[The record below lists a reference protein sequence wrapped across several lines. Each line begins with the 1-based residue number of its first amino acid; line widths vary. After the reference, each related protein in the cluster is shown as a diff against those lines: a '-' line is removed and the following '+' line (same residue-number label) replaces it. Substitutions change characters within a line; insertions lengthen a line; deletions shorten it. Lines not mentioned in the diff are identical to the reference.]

1 MKIERK
7 KLSHPLIF
15 IFSLLLLLTTLFSI
29 ACNIELPTDK
39 STKDKPT
46 KDKTTKDK
54 NKDDDSPKNLGS
66 KQLQIHMLDIG
77 QGDSLLII
85 TPEKKSILID
95 AGLVKAAPKVIEAL
109 EENNIENV
117 DLVVASHPHADHIGG
132 IPKVLDAVP
141 AKKFLDSGQEHPT
154 ATYEKMLTKVKEKI
168 GKLTIARAGQK
179 FELDS
184 GVKLEVLGPSEPL
197 LERVSGSIENA
208 NSVILMLTYGDFRM
222 IFTGDSE
229 DETEAR
235 LLEKGFNLKAQV
247 LKVAHHGS
255 QYATSDEFLKK
266 VNPEA
271 AIISCGED
279 NNYGHPAPPTL
290 EKLKNDKVKVYR
302 TDLQGQITVVSD
314 GKNYQI
320 KTEHKATGN
329 IWEGRTSSKSKKGD
343 S

>member
-1 MKIERK
+1 MERK
-7 KLSHPLIF
+7 KVLSRSLIF
-15 IFSLLLLLTTLFSI
+15 VLSLLLLI
-29 ACNIELPTDK
+29 ACNLSTACKLDAPAPDK
-39 STKDKPT
+39 TTKDKPT
-46 KDKTTKDK
+46 KDKDKDK
-54 NKDDDSPKNLGS
+54 DKEDDPSKTTLGD

-109 EENNIENV
+109 EKNNIESI

-132 IPKVLDAVP
+132 LPKVLDAVP

-154 ATYEKMLTKVKEKI
+154 ATYEKLLTKVQEKI
-168 GKLTIARAGQK
+168 GKLTVARAGQK

-184 GVKLEVLGPSEPL
+184 GIKLEVLGPSEPL
-197 LERVSGSIENA
+197 LEKVSGSVENA
-208 NSVILMLTYGDFRM
+208 NSVILMLSYGNFRM
-222 IFTGDSE
+222 LFTGDSE
-229 DETEAR
+229 DETEER
-235 LLEKGFNLKAQV
+235 LLEKGYNLKAQV

-255 QYATSDEFLKK
+255 QYASSEEFLKK
-266 VNPEA
+266 VDPET

-279 NNYGHPAPPTL
+279 NNYGHPSPPTL
-290 EKLKNDKVKVYR
+290 DKFKSDKVKVYR
-302 TDLQGQITVVSD
+302 TDLQGEITVLSD

-320 KTEHKATGN
+320 KTERKATGN
-329 IWEGRTSSKSKKGD
+329 IWEGRTSSRSKGN

>member
-1 MKIERK
+1 MERK
-7 KLSHPLIF
+7 KVLSRSLIF
-15 IFSLLLLLTTLFSI
+15 MLSLLLLI
-29 ACNIELPTDK
+29 ACNLSTACKLDVPTPDK
-39 STKDKPT
+39 TT

-54 NKDDDSPKNLGS
+54 DKGKEDDSPKTTLGD

-109 EENNIENV
+109 EKNNIESI

-132 IPKVLDAVP
+132 MPKVLDAVP

-154 ATYEKMLTKVKEKI
+154 ATYEKLLTKVQEKI
-168 GKLTIARAGQK
+168 GKLTVARAGQK

-184 GVKLEVLGPSEPL
+184 GIKIEVLGPSEPL
-197 LERVSGSIENA
+197 LEKVSGSVENA
-208 NSVILMLTYGDFRM
+208 NSVILMLSYGSFRM
-222 IFTGDSE
+222 LFTGDSE
-229 DETEAR
+229 DETEER
-235 LLEKGFNLKAQV
+235 LLEKGYNLKAQV

-255 QYATSDEFLKK
+255 QYASSEDFLKK
-266 VNPEA
+266 VNPET

-279 NNYGHPAPPTL
+279 NNYGHPSQPTL
-290 EKLKNDKVKVYR
+290 EKFKSGKVKVYR
-302 TDLQGQITVVSD
+302 TDLQGEITVLSD

-320 KTEHKATGN
+320 KTEHKATGD
-329 IWEGRTSSKSKKGD
+329 IWEGRTSSKSKGN
-343 S
+343 

>member
-1 MKIERK
+1 MKIERT
-7 KLSHPLIF
+7 SSRSLIF
-15 IFSLLLLLTTLFSI
+15 IFSLLLLVITQFTV
-29 ACNIELPTDK
+29 ACNIEIPKTDK
-39 STKDKPT
+39 PDKPTKDKPT
-46 KDKTTKDK
+46 KDKT
-54 NKDDDSPKNLGS
+54 DDDSPKDPLGP

-109 EENNIENV
+109 EANNIEAI

-132 IPKVLDAVP
+132 IPKVLDAIT

-184 GVKLEVLGPSEPL
+184 GIKIEVLGPSEPL
-197 LERVSGSIENA
+197 LDRVSGSVENA

-229 DETEAR
+229 DETEER

-271 AIISCGED
+271 AIISCGEE

-302 TDLQGQITVVSD
+302 TDLQGEITVISD

-320 KTEHKATGN
+320 KTEHKATGD